1 MGLLYIFKRARILK
15 RSQTI
20 NCALSLGKVT
30 QDVFIVV
37 GSFMVFWGIAFF
49 AYHFTAEEPILTS
62 EIGLAVAVVLT
73 TGGLYVM
80 YRGDRSGRPSRI
92 ETKQ

>member
-1 MGLLYIFKRARILK
+1 
-15 RSQTI
+15 
-20 NCALSLGKVT
+20 
-30 QDVFIVV
+30 
-37 GSFMVFWGIAFF
+37 MVFWGIAFF
-49 AYHFTAEEPILTS
+49 AYHSTAEEEILTS
-62 EIGLAVAVVLT
+62 EIGLAVAAVLT

>member
-1 MGLLYIFKRARILK
+1 MGKI
-15 RSQTI
+15 
-20 NCALSLGKVT
+20 T

-49 AYHFTAEEPILTS
+49 AYHVTTEEPILAS
-62 EIGLAVAVVLT
+62 EIGLTLAVVLT
-73 TGGLYVM
+73 AGGLYVM